1 MTVMLE
7 DSPKRRIRE
16 DKILRFLVEGTVSE
30 TGSEFFRALARN
42 LSEALQTYGAW
53 ITEYL
58 PESRRLRA
66 LAFWMKDGFLEH
78 YEHAIDGTPCQ
89 PVIETKSRAHFPE
102 RLLELYP
109 DDPDLK
115 ALGAVS
121 YMGTPLLD
129 ADGTLLGHLA
139 VLDNRPMPAE
149 PQLYELFDLF
159 AARAVAELRRI
170 RAEAAVR
177 EREAQLSLL
186 LDTAMDAILVLDGE
200 FRITRV
206 NPRATELF
214 ACTEEDLS
222 GESFLDF
229 LSPAAAAKFSRLTR
243 ELEARPSE
251 RPLWLPEGL
260 EAIRW
265 DKVPVPA
272 EAAISRYLYNGAP
285 FYTVFLRSMSE
296 RLEAERRIRALI
308 EEAESLRAV
317 VGEAPGEMGIVGR
330 SAGVRGVCNSI
341 RQVAPTDATVLI
353 LGETG
358 TGKELVARAIH
369 EASARRE
376 EALVRVNCAAIPE
389 SLIESEFFGH
399 EKGAFTGA
407 TARRDGRF
415 AQADGGTLFLDEV
428 GELPLDLQ
436 AKLLRVLQEG
446 EFEPL
451 GGTKTRK
458 VDVRVV
464 AATNRSLEDEISA
477 GRFREDLYYRLNVF
491 PISVPALR
499 ERGNDICLLAEAFV
513 QRFAERM
520 GRRFDSLTDQDG
532 QLLKSYSWPGNVRE
546 LQNVIERA
554 LILSSGHA
562 LDLSRA
568 MPRFDDEARVEPME
582 AALADHRQARI
593 LTAAEIEELEKK
605 NLLFALEK
613 CGWKISGA
621 EGVSILMGLPPST
634 IASRMKTLGIRRP
647 IK

>member
-89 PVIETKSRAHFPE
+89 PVIETRSRAHFPE

-369 EASARRE
+369 EASARRGGRRCR
-376 EALVRVNCAAIPE
+376 ASPP
-389 SLIESEFFGH
+389 
-399 EKGAFTGA
+399 
-407 TARRDGRF
+407 ARRCR
-415 AQADGGTLFLDEV
+415 
-428 GELPLDLQ
+428 
-436 AKLLRVLQEG
+436 R
-446 EFEPL
+446 
-451 GGTKTRK
+451 
-458 VDVRVV
+458 
-464 AATNRSLEDEISA
+464 
-477 GRFREDLYYRLNVF
+477 
-491 PISVPALR
+491 
-499 ERGNDICLLAEAFV
+499 RG
-513 QRFAERM
+513 
-520 GRRFDSLTDQDG
+520 
-532 QLLKSYSWPGNVRE
+532 
-546 LQNVIERA
+546 
-554 LILSSGHA
+554 
-562 LDLSRA
+562 
-568 MPRFDDEARVEPME
+568 
-582 AALADHRQARI
+582 
-593 LTAAEIEELEKK
+593 
-605 NLLFALEK
+605 
-613 CGWKISGA
+613 
-621 EGVSILMGLPPST
+621 
-634 IASRMKTLGIRRP
+634 
-647 IK
+647 

>member
-1 MTVMLE
+1 MLE
-7 DSPKRRIRE
+7 SAAKPRIRE

-42 LSEALQTYGAW
+42 LSEALQTCGAW

-58 PESRRLRA
+58 PETRRLRA
-66 LAFWMKDGFLEH
+66 LAFWLNGSFLEQ
-78 YEHAIDGTPCQ
+78 YEYSIEGTPCQ

-102 RLLELYP
+102 RLLELFP
-109 DDPDLK
+109 DDAELA

-129 ADGTLLGHLA
+129 ADGTLLGDLA

-159 AARAVAELRRI
+159 AVRAVAELRRL
-170 RAEAAVR
+170 RAEAAMR

-186 LDTAMDAILVLDGE
+186 LDTAMDAILVLDSE
-200 FRITRV
+200 FRITRL

-214 ACTEEDLS
+214 ACTKEDLA
-222 GESFLDF
+222 GENFRDFLD
-229 LSPAAAAKFSRLTR
+229 PAAAAKFSRLAG
-243 ELEARPSE
+243 ELQARPGE

-265 DKVPVPA
+265 DKRPVPA
-272 EAAISRYLYNGAP
+272 EAAISRYLYQGAP
-285 FYTVFLRSMSE
+285 YYTVFLRSMSE
-296 RLEAERRIRALI
+296 RLEAERRIRVLM

-317 VGEAPGEMGIVGR
+317 VGEAPGEMGIIGR
-330 SAGVRGVCNSI
+330 SAGIRGVCNSI
-341 RQVAPTDATVLI
+341 RQVAVTDATVLV

-369 EASARRE
+369 ERGARRA

-407 TARRDGRF
+407 TARREGRF
-415 AQADGGTLFLDEV
+415 AQADGGTLFLDEI

-451 GGTKTRK
+451 GASKTRK
-458 VDVRVV
+458 VDVRVI
-464 AATNRSLEDEISA
+464 AATNRSLEDEIA
-477 GRFREDLYYRLNVF
+477 KARFREDLYYRLNVF
-491 PISVPALR
+491 PIRLPSLQ
-499 ERGNDICLLAEAFV
+499 ERGDDILLLAEALGR
-513 QRFAERM
+513 RFAQRM
-520 GRRFDSLTDQDG
+520 GRRFDELTDGDK
-532 QLLKSYSWPGNVRE
+532 QLLKAYSWPGNVRE

-554 LILSSGHA
+554 LILSSGRR
-562 LDLSRA
+562 LELSRA
-568 MPRFDDEARVEPME
+568 MPQADGGEWAGNVP
-582 AALADHRQARI
+582 AAAIQPAKI
-593 LTAAEIEELEKK
+593 LSAAELEQFEKG
-605 NLLFALEK
+605 NLLRALET

-621 EGVSILMGLPPST
+621 KGVSALLGLPPST
-634 IASRMKTLGIRRP
+634 VSSRIKALGIRRL
-647 IK
+647 

>member
-1 MTVMLE
+1 LCFADTKEYIFRRAMLE
-7 DSPKRRIRE
+7 SATKPRIQE

-53 ITEYL
+53 VTEYL
-58 PESRRLRA
+58 PESRCLRA
-66 LAFWMKDGFLEH
+66 LAFWLKDGFLDH

-102 RLLELYP
+102 RLLEFFP
-109 DDPDLK
+109 NDPDL
-115 ALGAVS
+115 AAIGAVS
-121 YMGTPLLD
+121 YLGTPLLD
-129 ADGTLLGHLA
+129 TDGTLLGHLA

-159 AARAVAELRRI
+159 AVRAAAEFRRL
-170 RAEAAVR
+170 RAEGATR

-186 LDTAMDAILVLDGE
+186 LDTAMDAILVLDGG
-200 FRITRV
+200 FKIKRL

-214 ACTEEDLS
+214 ACTEEDLA
-222 GESFLDF
+222 GENFLDF
-229 LSPAAAAKFSRLTR
+229 LSSNAAARFTKLVK
-243 ELEARPSE
+243 ELQARPGE

-265 DKVPVPA
+265 DKTPVPA
-272 EAAISRYLYNGAP
+272 EAAISHYLYNGAP
-285 FYTVFLRSMSE
+285 YYTAFLRSMSE

-317 VGEAPGEMGIVGR
+317 VGEAPGEMGIIGR
-330 SAGVRGVCNSI
+330 SAGIRDVCNSI

-369 EASARRE
+369 EASARRAE
-376 EALVRVNCAAIPE
+376 PLVRVNCAAIPE

-415 AQADGGTLFLDEV
+415 AQADGGTLFLDEI

-458 VDVRVV
+458 VNVRLI
-464 AATNRSLEDEISA
+464 AATNRSLEDEISD

-491 PISVPALR
+491 PVRVPALR
-499 ERGNDICLLAEAFV
+499 EREDDISLLAEAFGR
-513 QRFAERM
+513 RFAERM
-520 GRRFDSLTDQDG
+520 GRRFEELPM
-532 QLLKSYSWPGNVRE
+532 KSGVCSKPMPGRE
-546 LQNVIERA
+546 TFANCKTS
-554 LILSSGHA
+554 SSG
-562 LDLSRA
+562 L
-568 MPRFDDEARVEPME
+568 
-582 AALADHRQARI
+582 
-593 LTAAEIEELEKK
+593 
-605 NLLFALEK
+605 
-613 CGWKISGA
+613 
-621 EGVSILMGLPPST
+621 
-634 IASRMKTLGIRRP
+634 
-647 IK
+647 

>member
-1 MTVMLE
+1 ML
-7 DSPKRRIRE
+7 DNAITPRIRE

-42 LSEALQTYGAW
+42 LSEALQTCGAW

-58 PESRRLRA
+58 PETRRLRA
-66 LAFWMKDGFLEH
+66 LAFWLNDGFLEH

-89 PVIETKSRAHFPE
+89 AVIETKSRAHFPE
-102 RLLELYP
+102 RLLEFFP
-109 DDPDLK
+109 TEPDLA
-115 ALGAVS
+115 ALGAAS

-149 PQLYELFDLF
+149 PHLYELFDLF
-159 AARAVAELRRI
+159 AVRAVAELRRL
-170 RAEAAVR
+170 RAEAARR

-186 LDTAMDAILVLDGE
+186 LNTAMDAILVLDAE
-200 FRITRV
+200 FKITRL
-206 NPRATELF
+206 NPRAAELF
-214 ACTEEDLS
+214 ACREEDLA
-222 GESFLDF
+222 GKDFLDF
-229 LSPAAAAKFSRLTR
+229 LSSTAAAKFSRLAKG
-243 ELEARPSE
+243 LQARPGE

-265 DKVPVPA
+265 DKTPVPA
-272 EAAISRYLYNGAP
+272 EAAISRYLYNGVAY
-285 FYTVFLRSMSE
+285 YTVFLRNMSE
-296 RLEAERRIRALI
+296 RLEAERRIRVLV

-317 VGEAPGEMGIVGR
+317 VGEAPGEMGIIGR
-330 SAGVRGVCNSI
+330 SMRIRGVCNFI
-341 RQVAPTDATVLI
+341 RQVAPADATVLI

-358 TGKELVARAIH
+358 TGKELVARAVH
-369 EASARRE
+369 DASARRGK
-376 EALVRVNCAAIPE
+376 ALVRVNCAAIPE

-415 AQADGGTLFLDEV
+415 AQADGGTLFLDEI

-458 VDVRVV
+458 VDVRVI
-464 AATNRSLEDEISA
+464 AATNRSLEDEVSD

-491 PISVPALR
+491 PIRVPTLQ
-499 ERGNDICLLAEAFV
+499 ERADDIFLLAEAFLR
-513 QRFAERM
+513 RFSVRM
-520 GRRFDSLTDQDG
+520 GRRFEELTDEDKR
-532 QLLKSYSWPGNVRE
+532 LLKAYSWPGNVRE

-554 LILSSGHA
+554 LIPVLRSQTRPF
-562 LDLSRA
+562 SR
-568 MPRFDDEARVEPME
+568 
-582 AALADHRQARI
+582 
-593 LTAAEIEELEKK
+593 
-605 NLLFALEK
+605 N
-613 CGWKISGA
+613 
-621 EGVSILMGLPPST
+621 
-634 IASRMKTLGIRRP
+634 ASRGWP
-647 IK
+647 

>member
-1 MTVMLE
+1 MLE
-7 DSPKRRIRE
+7 SAVKPRIRE

-42 LSEALQTYGAW
+42 LSEALQTSGAW

-58 PESRRLRA
+58 PETRRLRA
-66 LAFWMKDGFLEH
+66 VAFWLNGAFLEH
-78 YEHAIDGTPCQ
+78 FEHSIDGTPCQ
-89 PVIETKSRAHFPE
+89 AVIETKSRAHFPE
-102 RLLELYP
+102 RLLELFP
-109 DDPDLK
+109 HDADLV

-129 ADGTLLGHLA
+129 TDGTLIGHLA

-159 AARAVAELRRI
+159 AVRAVAELRRL
-170 RAEAAVR
+170 RAEAAMR

-200 FRITRV
+200 FRITRL

-214 ACTEEDLS
+214 ACTEEDLA
-222 GESFLDF
+222 GENFLDF
-229 LSPAAAAKFSRLTR
+229 LSPTAAAKFSRLTK
-243 ELEARPSE
+243 ELQARPGE

-265 DKVPVPA
+265 DKTPVPA

-285 FYTVFLRSMSE
+285 YYTVFLRSMSE

-317 VGEAPGEMGIVGR
+317 VGEAPGEMGIIGR
-330 SAGVRGVCNSI
+330 SAGIRGVCNSI

-369 EASARRE
+369 DAGARRG

-415 AQADGGTLFLDEV
+415 AQADGGTLFLDEI

-451 GGTKTRK
+451 GAARTRK
-458 VDVRVV
+458 VDVRVI
-464 AATNRSLEDEISA
+464 AATNRSLEDEISD

-491 PISVPALR
+491 PIRLPSLR
-499 ERGNDICLLAEAFV
+499 ERGDDILLLAEAFGR
-513 QRFAERM
+513 RFAERM
-520 GRRFDSLTDQDG
+520 GRRFDELTDEDK
-532 QLLKSYSWPGNVRE
+532 QLLKAYSWPGNVRE

-554 LILSSGHA
+554 LILSSGRK

-568 MPRFDDEARVEPME
+568 MPQADGGEQAESRSGRFDR
-582 AALADHRQARI
+582 
-593 LTAAEIEELEKK
+593 
-605 NLLFALEK
+605 
-613 CGWKISGA
+613 S
-621 EGVSILMGLPPST
+621 ST
-634 IASRMKTLGIRRP
+634 GKGSFRRRT
-647 IK
+647 